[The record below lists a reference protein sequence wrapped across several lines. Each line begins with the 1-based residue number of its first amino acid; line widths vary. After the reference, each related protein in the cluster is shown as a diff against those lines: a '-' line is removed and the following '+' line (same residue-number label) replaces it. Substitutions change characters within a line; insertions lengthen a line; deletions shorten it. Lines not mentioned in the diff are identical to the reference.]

1 MKAELAKVRYLPLPR
16 WTAALVAA
24 AVIVTGIVMLIVA
37 PSNPSKYIDIPQAAD
52 GTIIEFAAIIFGVW
66 LSTLEFSAG
75 TMQRTLTAEPKRS
88 RVLTDKLLVVCLA
101 TLVGGILVA
110 AAAGGFAHLAA
121 SRAHV
126 DIDNSELA
134 GTLFGAI
141 PAWIAGSVVG
151 FGAGLITRSFGGGIA
166 IALVFVL
173 AFDGAVSFIPPLK
186 HLTYG
191 QLTADMT
198 NNIGGFGDRRNGLGV
213 AILGTVIWCLIL
225 VVPGWMRF
233 LRGDLK

>member
-1 MKAELAKVRYLPLPR
+1 MNAELAKVRYLLLPKY
-16 WTAALVAA
+16 TAALVAA
-24 AVIVTGIVMLIVA
+24 AVVITGVVMLVVA
-37 PSNPSKYIDIPQAAD
+37 PTQPSKYIDIPNAAT
-52 GTIIEFAAIIFGVW
+52 GTIIQFAAIIFGVW

-75 TMQRTLTAEPKRS
+75 TMQRTLTAEPNRS
-88 RVLTDKLLVVCLA
+88 RVLTDKLLVVVLV
-101 TLVGGILVA
+101 TLVAGILVA
-110 AAAGGFAHLAA
+110 AAAGGFSHLAA

-126 DIDNSELA
+126 RIDNGELA

-141 PAWIAGSVVG
+141 PSWIAGSVVG
-151 FGAGLITRSFGGGIA
+151 FGAGLLTRSFGGGIA
-166 IALVFVL
+166 VALVFVL

-198 NNIGGFGDRRNGLGV
+198 DNIGGFGDPRNGLGV

-225 VVPGWMRF
+225 VVPGWLRF